1 MHAMPTSLTS
11 PFTINHN
18 HNITPTEPSLG
29 SKLRQEGFFHGNTL
43 IEAQSRANSTPTP
56 SLPLLACGSGGG
68 SGSSG
73 GGRGGRGGGRQGE
86 GVMAVRRLRASN
98 GSAKQAS
105 KRSVHVPSFSQSRRG
120 RRHQNGG
127 RQGGGRRDE
136 NNENMAAQDAWE
148 AAAQDAWDAGT

>member
-1 MHAMPTSLTS
+1 
-11 PFTINHN
+11 
-18 HNITPTEPSLG
+18 
-29 SKLRQEGFFHGNTL
+29 
-43 IEAQSRANSTPTP
+43 
-56 SLPLLACGSGGG
+56 
-68 SGSSG
+68 
-73 GGRGGRGGGRQGE
+73 
-86 GVMAVRRLRASN
+86 MAVRRLRASN

-105 KRSVHVPSFSQSRRG
+105 ERLAVHVPSFSQSRRG